1 MHKYWIITKDVYFKN
16 IKSVSFLIMLIAPF
30 LALGAFYLIGQFS
43 SDSAEDFK
51 AGLVIEGKA
60 SVEDLSEFK
69 SLEQG
74 FTTFET
80 KEAGEKALKSEDY
93 DALLLLQVQ
102 DNSLIAEM
110 LTEDSVAQEMLM
122 SLNFQ
127 LSQIQSS
134 LRARGLG
141 LDAEQVTSINQP
153 VNVFIQK
160 VSFNEAGN
168 LQEEADFSTIRL
180 VVGMMSTILLF
191 IFIVTY
197 SSIIAQEIASEKGTR
212 IMEVILS
219 SVSSKSHF
227 YGKLS
232 GILLV
237 ALTQVIVYLISFG
250 IGFYWIKDKP
260 AVQSFL
266 AEFSITAIFG
276 DFLLFTLLY
285 LIIGIFIYAVLAA
298 LCGSLVSKVEDVSKA
313 ILPVT
318 YLSLAGYMI
327 GLTLGL
333 SNPGHSAIR
342 MTSYIPFLSSYTMP
356 IRLANDNVPL
366 LQVFLSIAI
375 LVVTLILLVLFSA
388 KMYRSNVLIYND
400 NGLWAALKQ
409 SFVLMK
415 NERQKNN

>member
-237 ALTQVIVYLISFG
+237 SLTQVIVYLISFG

>member
-375 LVVTLILLVLFSA
+375 LVVTLIILVLFSA